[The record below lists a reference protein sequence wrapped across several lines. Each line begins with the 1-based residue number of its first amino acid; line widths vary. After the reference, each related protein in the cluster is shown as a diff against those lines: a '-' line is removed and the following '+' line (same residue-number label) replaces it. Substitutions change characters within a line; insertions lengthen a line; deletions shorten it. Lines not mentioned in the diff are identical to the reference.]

1 MSPLR
6 KDYTLIAIAGAPG
19 TGTTTLSKLL
29 SDRLKMPHVYAGA
42 IFREMA
48 REHDMSLAEFGEYAE
63 EHPEI
68 DRSLDLRMIAIAQ
81 KGGCILEG
89 RMVVWQ
95 CREAAVTALKIL
107 LEAPEDVR
115 ARRVADREHI
125 GDVESVLR
133 ENRHREASEAKRY
146 REIYGIDPN
155 DPRQYDLVLSSE
167 DKLPARLAEIVER
180 VYKGER

>member
-1 MSPLR
+1 MSPR

-19 TGTTTLSKLL
+19 TGTTTLSKIL

-42 IFREMA
+42 VFREMA
-48 REHDMSLAEFGEYAE
+48 REHDMTLAEFGAYAE
-63 EHPEI
+63 SHPEI
-68 DRSLDLRMIAIAQ
+68 DRSIDLRMIAMAQ

-95 CREAAVTALKIL
+95 CREAGVNALKLL

-115 ARRVADREHI
+115 AERVAARE
-125 GDVESVLR
+125 GRPDVEAVLR
-133 ENRHREASEAKRY
+133 ENRNREASEAKRY

-155 DPRQYDLVLSSE
+155 DPRLYDLILSSE
-167 DKLPARLAEIVER
+167 DKLPGRLAEIVER
-180 VYKGER
+180 TFKGE